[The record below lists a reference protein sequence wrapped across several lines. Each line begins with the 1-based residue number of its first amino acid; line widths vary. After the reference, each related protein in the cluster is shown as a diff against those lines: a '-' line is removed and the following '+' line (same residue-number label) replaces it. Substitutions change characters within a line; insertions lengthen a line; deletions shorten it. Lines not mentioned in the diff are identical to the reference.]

1 MMVEKWRREND
12 AMVERDQTENDARE
26 HPQKHFELT
35 TFYVAGL
42 CLRNVRWA
50 HRIFWVI
57 AILVPWISSPYRTC
71 VYVSENLSK
80 LILPQPENVCRR
92 HFTPPACPDGDRLF
106 FMGTDKTTYIVP
118 LCVVFI
124 LTVYEVVAFRKLALV
139 YAQIEQGKNLPF
151 KILRVPV
158 KCGFWFAVMLI
169 ISFWMKM
176 PIFNQGII
184 VSQGGWAYEKNCTI
198 WMQFDEK
205 WHESGNPIPLG
216 QAMLAAW
223 LLMLVLPNCFLALS
237 EGPLYGSDVDY
248 EFGWAGNRS
257 GYSRRAA
264 HFEDRWRL
272 SKLRKSMCAWCPCF
286 DDEKSTACYTIM
298 GGEGENINS
307 EAIRDLIEQFQKKL
321 AVLAEI
327 RVADIK
333 VRLKDR
339 RENVVDLKIE
349 FPPEH
354 GPSFAKD
361 CPFVKNLLGDMIRN
375 PEGRQG
381 FSRVQVLRSVER
393 SVWHADVL
401 RVKATGDRMFLVRA
415 GNLEW
420 TVTRAKQKLEEGKL
434 DEAFSM
440 VWKECERCSMNIWAR
455 TMFENLPVTYLQ
467 LKVFSIAL
475 DLDNTN
481 KGPGQYDPQMLF
493 TAVTSLVSYLL
504 SLNFNYADLVK
515 LWELR
520 REMRHE
526 TGGNQSLTEDLTRAG
541 SCLFL
546 GGCGLVIA
554 SLGFLYCC
562 KVLVSLVFR

>member
-184 VSQGGWAYEKNCTI
+184 VSQGGWAHEKNCTS
-198 WMQFDEK
+198 WRQFENK
-205 WHESGNPIPLG
+205 WQESGYPIQP
-216 QAMLAAW
+216 QHAMLAAW
-223 LLMLVLPNCFLALS
+223 LLMLFLPNFFLALS
-237 EGPLYGSDVDY
+237 EGPLYGSDVEY
-248 EFGWAGNRS
+248 EFGWAGNQS

-264 HFEDRWRL
+264 HLYDSWRL
-272 SKLRKSMCAWCPCF
+272 SKLRKCVCGCCPF
-286 DDEKSTACYTIM
+286 LDDEKSKAFYTIK
-298 GGEGENINS
+298 GGEGEHINK
-307 EAIRDLIEQFQKKL
+307 EAIRDLIEPFRNRI
-321 AVLAEI
+321 ADLAEI
-327 RVADIK
+327 RAEDIK
-333 VRLKDR
+333 VCLKDSI
-339 RENVVDLKIE
+339 ETNVVDLKIE
-349 FPPEH
+349 FPPKN
-354 GPSFAKD
+354 GVRFAKD
-361 CPFVKNLLGDMIRN
+361 CPFVKNIVRHIIR
-375 PEGRQG
+375 RQG
-381 FSRVQVLRSVER
+381 FSRVQVQRSVER

-401 RVKATGDRMFLVRA
+401 RVLATGDRMFLVRA

-420 TVTRAKQKLEEGKL
+420 TVTRAKQKLEEGRL

-455 TMFENLPVTYLQ
+455 TMFENWPVMELQ

-475 DLDNTN
+475 DLDNKN
-481 KGPGQYDPQMLF
+481 RGPGQYDPQMLF
-493 TAVTSLVSYLL
+493 TAVTSLVSYAL
-504 SLNFNYADLVK
+504 SLCFNYSDLLQLSK
-515 LWELR
+515 LRE
-520 REMRHE
+520 EMRHE
-526 TGGNQSLTEDLTRAG
+526 TGRNPALTEDLTRAG
-541 SCLFL
+541 SCLFW
-546 GGCGLVIA
+546 GGCGLIIA
-554 SLGFLYCC
+554 SGGFIHCFI
-562 KVLVSLVFR
+562 VLVSLVFQ